1 VLVISGRRVVSHHR
15 GPGELGWSSRG
26 TSVTWTS
33 ARRVAVALF
42 GVVLLAL
49 VGASPAQ
56 AHATLLFAGPPI
68 GGAVP
73 TAPASLTLVFDEPVT
88 LAGLPAA
95 LSDADSRPVA
105 LGAPQLSGRARIV
118 TIPVTGGAAHGLFTV
133 RWQVVAADGDLVGGS
148 YRFVVGPSLAHALT
162 GPVEQG
168 PSSPALLA
176 SSVLRWLLFAAL
188 SLGLGGL
195 VGARLSERRPAPGL
209 PAPAPLIRVAAG
221 TGLLASTGLAVLIA
235 GNGGLPRAAPS
246 ASLSV
251 LAGGLAGQLA
261 LLEVA
266 AFAVALVV
274 STARV
279 RWWWAGAPLLVAVAA
294 EAVRAHPDQVVP
306 WWGALLTG
314 VHLLAAAVWVGALVQ
329 VIRTA
334 VAWRTARRHAWAVLG
349 SYAGLAAWLFAVVV
363 GTGTVSAL
371 LLVPWGA
378 WTRTGYGR
386 LLLVKVA
393 LVAVA
398 AVLALLARRRL
409 RAARVGRS
417 VPATLFPVARF
428 PVAPG
433 WAARVE
439 ASVLAAV
446 LAATAVLV
454 SLPTPRALAGTGP
467 LPLPPPP
474 NGLAVPLG
482 ARAGQVGVSATAS
495 LGQLVV
501 HLSAPEL
508 GNLIDGVDGNRY
520 QLAGRVMVPGRRPL
534 TLVWR
539 GCGPGCF
546 VAPAHWSSGVNQLSL
561 AVGAAGWA
569 GGSVSLALPW
579 PVQPG
584 DRELRRTAAVMRR
597 VRRVTVYERVTSD
610 PRTGGLGV
618 LKPVPMSGKAFL
630 AVEPYGSGAATQ
642 AVLTVSGQG
651 LRTILVGFPGDN
663 TQAELTVT
671 DRGRI
676 VRETLTAPNHLV
688 TRAFVY
694 SSD

>member
-1 VLVISGRRVVSHHR
+1 VLVISARRVVSHHR
-15 GPGELGWSSRG
+15 GPGEVRSPSRD
-26 TSVTWTS
+26 TSVTSTS

-42 GVVLLAL
+42 GLVLLAV

-88 LAGLPAA
+88 LAGLPAR
-95 LSDADSRPVA
+95 LSDGDARPVA
-105 LGAPQLSGRARIV
+105 LGAPQLTSRARVV
-118 TIPVTGGAAHGLFTV
+118 TIPVTGDAAHGLFTV

-148 YRFVVGPSLAHALT
+148 YRFVVGPSLAQALT
-162 GPVEQG
+162 GQVDQG

-176 SSVLRWLLFAAL
+176 QSVLRWLLFAAL

-209 PAPAPLIRVAAG
+209 PAPAPLIQVAAG
-221 TGLLASTGLAVLIA
+221 TGLLASTGLALLIA
-235 GNGGLPRAAPS
+235 GNGGLPPAAPI

-261 LLEVA
+261 IVEVA

-274 STARV
+274 TTARG
-279 RWWWAGAPLLVAVAA
+279 RWWAGAPLLVVVAA
-294 EAVRAHPDQVVP
+294 EAARAHPDQVVP
-306 WWGALLTG
+306 WWGGLLTG

-349 SYAGLAAWLFAVVV
+349 SYARLAAWLFAVVL

-371 LLVPWGA
+371 LLVPWEA

-417 VPATLFPVARF
+417 VPVPLFPATLF

-439 ASVLAAV
+439 AGVMAAV

-454 SLPTPRALAGTGP
+454 SLPTPRALAGNGP

-508 GNLIDGVDGNRY
+508 GNLIDGVDSNRY
-520 QLAGRVMVPGRRPL
+520 QLAGEVIVPGRRPL

-546 VAPAHWSSGVNQLSL
+546 VATAHWFSGVNQLSL
-561 AVGAAGWA
+561 AVGAARWA

-597 VRRVTVYERVTSD
+597 VGRLTVYERVTSD
-610 PRTGGLGV
+610 PRTGDLGV
-618 LKPVPMSGKAFL
+618 LNPVLMSGKAFL
-630 AVEPYGSGAATQ
+630 GVEPYGSGAATQ
-642 AVLTVSGQG
+642 AVVTVRGQG
-651 LRTILVGFPGDN
+651 LRTILVGFPGEN

-694 SSD
+694 PSD